1 MVTSI
6 DALIVFSEAAAAGS
20 FSAAARKLG
29 RSQSTV
35 STIIADM
42 EIDLAVALFDRTT
55 RKPRLTAHGEAL
67 LANARETLE
76 AHDRLIQAA
85 ARLSAGLEPSL
96 SLAISNTYQ
105 PPHYEKLLVAFEKRF
120 PTVELECLVKE
131 DEDVV
136 SLVQERRAALGVVA
150 AQAGYPPDVRSIRLA
165 ESSELALFVA
175 TGHPLS
181 GVPDLTMQKLAKHRE
196 LRITTGV
203 KPGEH
208 RRSVRVWSADSY
220 LLLLEMAELG
230 FGWTELPR
238 WVADRF
244 GAKTLKELSARGWPR
259 LVAVDALCLKGA
271 SLGLAGNWLLD
282 ALTTLGT
289 KADSK

>member
-1 MVTSI
+1 MAASI

-35 STIIADM
+35 STIIADL
-42 EIDLAVALFDRTT
+42 EIDVGVTLFDRTT

-67 LANARETLE
+67 LANAREILE
-76 AHDRLIQAA
+76 AHDRLTQAA

-131 DEDVV
+131 DGDVV
-136 SLVQERRAALGVVA
+136 SLVQERRAQLGVVA
-150 AQAGYPPDVRSIRLA
+150 SQPGYPPDVRAIRLA
-165 ESSELALFVA
+165 ESSELALFVS

-181 GVPDLTMQKLAKHRE
+181 GVPDLTMEKLSRHRE
-196 LRITTGV
+196 LRISAGV
-203 KPGEH
+203 KASEH
-208 RRSVRVWSADSY
+208 GRSVRVWSADSY

-230 FGWTELPR
+230 FGWAELPR
-238 WVADRF
+238 WIADRF
-244 GAKTLKELSARGWPR
+244 GAKQLKEVSARGWPR
-259 LVAVDALCLKGA
+259 FVAVDAVCLKGA
-271 SLGLAGNWLLD
+271 ALGVAGNWLMD
-282 ALTTLGT
+282 ALTTLGVKTST
-289 KADSK
+289 K

>member
-1 MVTSI
+1 MAASI

-35 STIIADM
+35 STIIADL
-42 EIDLAVALFDRTT
+42 EIDAGVTLFDRTT

-67 LANARETLE
+67 LANAREILE
-76 AHDRLIQAA
+76 AHDRLTQAA

-131 DEDVV
+131 DGDVV
-136 SLVQERRAALGVVA
+136 SLVQERRAQLGVVA
-150 AQAGYPPDVRSIRLA
+150 SQPSYPPDVRAIRLA

-175 TGHPLS
+175 AGQPLS
-181 GVPDLTMQKLAKHRE
+181 GVPDLTMEKLSRHRE
-196 LRITTGV
+196 LRISTGV
-203 KPGEH
+203 KAGEH
-208 RRSVRVWSADSY
+208 ERSVRVWSSDSY

-230 FGWTELPR
+230 FGWAELPR
-238 WVADRF
+238 WIADRF
-244 GAKTLKELSARGWPR
+244 GAQQLKEVSARGWPR
-259 LVAVDALCLKGA
+259 FVAVDAVCLKGA
-271 SLGLAGNWLLD
+271 TLGIAGNWLMD
-282 ALTTLGT
+282 ALTTLGAKTST
-289 KADSK
+289 K